1 MRNEGKIYLVLLA
14 IAYVAFNVGMFIFSA
29 QHVIKNFG
37 PDKGSLDPIHFT
49 GMVVYTLCSIA
60 TIVYVA
66 FRMKDK

>member
-14 IAYVAFNVGMFIFSA
+14 LAYVAFNVGMFIFSA

-60 TIVYVA
+60 TIVFVT
-66 FRMKDK
+66 FQMKDK